1 MGTTSTYSQHLT
13 FASEEVSV
21 GLRDLNIDLTRE
33 HVAFWNES
41 RKFFSEVWRP
51 AAVELDRLA
60 NPEDVIA
67 EGSLLWDVLSKTY
80 ELGYH
85 TVMFPEEIGGTGADP
100 LTYALMAELMG
111 WAASDLAIS
120 FMCCRIPFTW
130 ARLSPDPELQE
141 LAKSFCQDRE
151 ARLTGCWAI
160 TESDHGSDSLR
171 FEGKYCEM
179 PELANHVRATPD
191 GDDYVI
197 NGQKSAWVSNGSFA
211 THAALWLSID
221 PSRGNEGGGIALVP
235 LDLPGISRGKP
246 LNKLGQR
253 ALNQG
258 EIFFDDVRI
267 PKKMMIASDPAT
279 FKLFSNIGLGG
290 ANASIGL
297 VFTGCAQA
305 AFEEAL
311 AYAKERVQ
319 GGKVIYD
326 HQNIKLRLS
335 DMFVSIEAARS
346 LARRAWIYNLN
357 QFAQKEPMAVHY
369 SMASKILA
377 TETAFRAASTGI
389 QIMGGYGLSKE
400 YHMEKIFR
408 DARAAMIEDGT
419 NDTLAIDAIERLGAG
434 KLTLTVKEG
443 TVRTVPRAEAA
454 AATFDELKPM
464 LRPEGVHRGLMRV
477 DADKCTQ
484 CGLCLLNCPFKCFE
498 PDENE
503 IPRMKEGHV
512 CFSCFNC
519 TVVCKPDAISIEQVY
534 RTDEGSF
541 FSTDP
546 NPAIRMP
553 LEPKDADGKPD
564 EWNLVE
570 RTILERRSVRNFK
583 DKAVPEPII
592 HRILEA
598 GRFAPSAGNN
608 QNWKFVVVTDKEM
621 INQMEEAVHA
631 IVSSMNNAYTTDST
645 VMGLVQG
652 LEQPFPEGMFEPRVW
667 GGAKCVA
674 DKELPIFMGAPAVIF
689 LAGSD
694 RMVDPELHAGIA
706 GQNMNLVA
714 QSLGIG
720 LCWSGFGAMVAKID
734 KLKEKLG
741 IREPWRIVTSMV
753 LGYPKFEQ
761 KGMVPRQSRPIT
773 WLKPGMAGPVV
784 E

>member
-1 MGTTSTYSQHLT
+1 M
-13 FASEEVSV
+13 

-33 HVAFWNES
+33 HVAFWNET
-41 RKFFSEVWRP
+41 RKFLSEVWRP
-51 AAVELDRLA
+51 AAIELDKLP

-67 EGSLLWDVLSKTY
+67 EGSVLWDVLRKTY

-85 TVMFPEEIGGTGADP
+85 TVTLPEEIGGAGADAM
-100 LTYALMAELMG
+100 TYALMAELMG

-120 FMCCRIPFTW
+120 FGCCGIPFTW
-130 ARLSPDPELQE
+130 ARMSPDPELQE
-141 LAKSFCQDRE
+141 LATSFCQDKE

-160 TESDHGSDSLR
+160 TEPDHGSDSLR
-171 FEGKYCEM
+171 FEGEYCNI
-179 PELANHVRATPD
+179 PDLANQVRAVLD

-211 THAALWLSID
+211 THAALWMSLD
-221 PSRGNEGGGIALVP
+221 PSRGNEGGGIAVVP
-235 LDLPGISRGKP
+235 LDVPGISRGKP

-267 PKKMMIASDPAT
+267 PKRMMVASDPAT
-279 FKLFSNIGLGG
+279 LKLFSNIQLGA
-290 ANASIGL
+290 ANASMGL
-297 VFTGCAQA
+297 LFTGCAQA

-319 GGKVIYD
+319 GGKVIFD
-326 HQNIKLRLS
+326 HQNIKLRLC

-346 LARRAWIYNLN
+346 LARRVWVYNMN
-357 QFAQKEPMAVHY
+357 QYEQMQPLAVHY

-377 TETAFRAASTGI
+377 TETAFRAASEGI
-389 QIMGGYGLSKE
+389 QIMGGCGLSKE

-419 NDTLAIDAIERLGAG
+419 NDTLGIDAIERLGTG

-443 TVRTVPRAEAA
+443 TVQAVPGAEAA
-454 AATFDELKPM
+454 AVTFEELKPM
-464 LRPEGVHRGLMRV
+464 LRPEGVHRGVMKV
-477 DADKCTQ
+477 DPDKCTK
-484 CGLCLLNCPFKCFE
+484 CGLCILNCPFKCYE
-498 PDENE
+498 QDENE

-519 TVVCKPDAISIEQVY
+519 SVVCKSNAISIEEVY
-534 RTDEGSF
+534 RADEGGF
-541 FSTDP
+541 FSTEP

-553 LEPKDADGKPD
+553 LEPKGADGNPD

-570 RTILERRSVRNFK
+570 RTVLERRSVRNFK
-583 DKAVPEPII
+583 DEAVPEPII
-592 HRILEA
+592 RRILEA

-608 QNWKFVVVTDKEM
+608 QNWKFVVVTDNEM
-621 INQMEEAVHA
+621 ISRLEEAVYA
-631 IVSSMNNAYTTDST
+631 VVNFMNNAYTTDSM

-652 LEQPFPEGMFEPRVW
+652 LGQPLPEGMFEPRVW

-674 DKELPIFMGAPAVIF
+674 NKELPIFMGAPVVIF

-694 RMVDPELHAGIA
+694 RMVGPELQAGIA

-720 LCWSGFGAMVAKID
+720 SCWSGFGAMVAMIPE
-734 KLKEKLG
+734 LNERLG
-741 IREPWRIVTSMV
+741 IQEPWRIVTSMV

-761 KGMVPRQSRPIT
+761 KGMVPRQSRPVT
-773 WLKPGMAGPVV
+773 WFKPGTDGPVV